1 MAVYKTGFYSV
12 NGVKMYYDA
21 VANVWSTV
29 AADGTLTPTSLDVNA
44 QDIAGWAEP
53 SVLAGG
59 SFSVTYSFHHI
70 GPADTVHLFVA
81 VGSMSLG
88 TFHMDASW
96 LSPNIAVN
104 NDAADQIYTG
114 TFTLALTGNLATP
127 PVNYSMYIK
136 VLKST
141 VTDAN
146 NYLATSVTYD
156 NAMNFIA
163 GGYTNLAIT
172 AVAKVP

>member
-1 MAVYKTGFYSV
+1 MAYKTGFYMV

-21 VANVWSTV
+21 VAGVWSTV
-29 AADGTLTPTSLDVNA
+29 ATDGTLTPTQLDASA
-44 QDIAGWAEP
+44 QDLAGWTEP
-53 SVLAGG
+53 TVLEGG

-70 GPADTVHLFVA
+70 GSADTVHLFVA

-88 TFHMDASW
+88 IFHMDASW
-96 LSPNIAVN
+96 LSPNISVT
-104 NDAADQIYTG
+104 NDTVDKIYTG
-114 TFTLALTGNLATP
+114 TFTLVLTGNLATP

-141 VTDAN
+141 ITDPN
-146 NYLATSVTYD
+146 TFLATSVTYD

-163 GGYTNLAIT
+163 AGYTNLTIT
-172 AVAKVP
+172 TVTKV